1 MMKDFLE
8 SLVFLRRAK
17 NLLITFT
24 FAIFSFAEIILID
37 LFENLNITFSF
48 DKILIFANLFSFISV
63 NNGNSF

>member
-48 DKILIFANLFSFISV
+48 DSSV
-63 NNGNSF
+63 EELEIWSWLG

>member
-8 SLVFLRRAK
+8 SLVFFLRRAK

-48 DKILIFANLFSFISV
+48 DPSV
-63 NNGNSF
+63 EELEIWSWLG

>member
-37 LFENLNITFSF
+37 LFKNLNITFSF
-48 DKILIFANLFSFISV
+48 DPSV
-63 NNGNSF
+63 EELEIWSWLG

>member
-48 DKILIFANLFSFISV
+48 DPSV
-63 NNGNSF
+63 EELEIWSWLG